1 MTVTRWWLVRHA
13 PVINPARTLYGQSEV
28 PADLSDTAALAALRA
43 VLPSGARWLTTPL
56 SRTRDTAAALGV
68 TETMAEPDLAEQHFG
83 HWQGLTWDAIATA
96 HPRTSALFWD
106 EPAAA
111 VPPGGESFD
120 ALARRV
126 EAALLRHCRTGTEE
140 DCRTGTGEDCR
151 TGTGDEDVVAVI
163 HAGPIRAAVAVA
175 LGIPAARTLP
185 VRIDPLS
192 LTRLDRVAVPG
203 GDAVWRLCGVNLPPG
218 ASLTP
223 P

>member
-1 MTVTRWWLVRHA
+1 MTVTRWWLIRHA

-43 VLPSGARWLTTPL
+43 VLPAGARWLTTPL
-56 SRTRDTAAALGV
+56 SRTRATAAALGV
-68 TETMAEPDLAEQHFG
+68 TDAGIEPDLAEQHFG
-83 HWQGLTWDAIATA
+83 DWQGLTWDAIAAA
-96 HPRTSALFWD
+96 HPHTSALFWD
-106 EPAAA
+106 NPAAA

-126 EAALLRHCRTGTEE
+126 EAALLRHSHPADG
-140 DCRTGTGEDCR
+140 GEN
-151 TGTGDEDVVAVI
+151 DVVAVI

-185 VRIDPLS
+185 VRVDPLS

-218 ASLTP
+218 AALTP

>member
-28 PADLSDTAALAALRA
+28 PADLSDTAALTALRA
-43 VLPSGARWLTTPL
+43 VLPTGARWLTTPL

-68 TETMAEPDLAEQHFG
+68 TETVVEPDLAEQHFG

-96 HPRTSALFWD
+96 HPHTSALFWD
-106 EPAAA
+106 DPAAA

-120 ALARRV
+120 VLARRV
-126 EAALLRHCRTGTEE
+126 EAALRRHC
-140 DCRTGTGEDCR
+140 GTGE
-151 TGTGDEDVVAVI
+151 EDVVAVI

-185 VRIDPLS
+185 VRVDPLS